1 MHRYVEHCQRHGLL
15 PLLSIPV
22 LGNPGQPE
30 VCFWLVT
37 TAKPKLYLKNDSAQE
52 AVLQGSDSTPPLHL
66 NLWLLGLKPVPFPKC
81 LLVQWL
87 FMALH
92 GKAKGWRGDDCIQ

>member
-52 AVLQGSDSTPPLHL
+52 AVLQGSDSTPPPPPPP
-66 NLWLLGLKPVPFPKC
+66 LKLVASWPEACSFPKMF
-81 LLVQWL
+81 VSTVAFYGTSW
-87 FMALH
+87 
-92 GKAKGWRGDDCIQ
+92 KS